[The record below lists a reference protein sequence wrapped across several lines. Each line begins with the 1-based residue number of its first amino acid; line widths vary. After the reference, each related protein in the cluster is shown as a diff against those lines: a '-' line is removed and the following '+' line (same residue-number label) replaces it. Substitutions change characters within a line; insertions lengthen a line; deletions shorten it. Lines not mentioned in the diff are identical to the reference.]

1 MKRRL
6 LLAWVVLLPVI
17 LFGNDAKLAPELKQQ
32 MSHGTA
38 SVIVQYKTAPG
49 KPQLDQILRWG
60 GKPGVKLV
68 LINAVSVQLPQTAIA
83 PLSDDD
89 AVAYISPDR
98 PVRSHSDGAAAPA
111 VLADYAYSL
120 GFDGSGV
127 GVAVIDSGFYRGG
140 LLRDS
145 AGKSRVL
152 FNLDLVGDLSDPSGH
167 GALVAAIIGGKSTA
181 SDCPSCEEFVR
192 GIAPNVSFI
201 DLRALNNVGSGT
213 DSAVIAA
220 VQAAVQLKNKYN
232 VRVLNLS
239 LGRPVRESHTL
250 DPLCRA
256 VEQAWKAG
264 IVVVVSAGNNGR
276 DNSAG
281 TNGYATI
288 EAPGNDPYV
297 ITVGAINTKRTPSR
311 ADDVMTS
318 FSSKGPTAIDHIVKP
333 DLVAPGNEVPA
344 LRQSVLSDQPQ
355 VGISASSG
363 SGNYPTLS
371 GTSAAAAVVSGA
383 ASLLL
388 QQDPSLTPDQ
398 VKARLMKTA
407 DKNLPSH
414 TAVINGSAT
423 YTVQSDVFTVG
434 AGYLN
439 LQAALSDTDLAPG
452 VAKSPTAYYNPGS
465 GDACFRPD
473 STTPWGNPISQ
484 AGVSTAGSVEIWSAT
499 NVWGENVF
507 LLNSA
512 SRGGNSMTISPDNA
526 MWGGN
531 AVTIGPDN
539 AMWGGNAVTID
550 PDNAMWGGNAVTMGP
565 DNAMWGGNA
574 VTIGPDNAMW
584 GGNAVTIGP
593 DNAMWG
599 GNAVTIG
606 PDNAMWGGNA
616 VTIGPD
622 NAMWGGNAV
631 TIGPDNAMWGGNA
644 ITIGPDNAM
653 WGGNAITIGPG
664 NAMWG
669 GNAVTIRPDN
679 AMWGGALPPASLA
692 LWGSSSATWGGT
704 PSPVNLAIW
713 GNSPLISS
721 QLFTVRNSFTIPDA
735 LTDGGN

>member
-1 MKRRL
+1 MKCRL

-32 MSHGTA
+32 MGHGMA

-49 KPQLDQILRWG
+49 KPQLDQIQKWG

-68 LINAVSVQLPQTAIA
+68 LINALSVQLPQTAIA
-83 PLSDDD
+83 PMSDDD

-98 PVRSHSDGAAAPA
+98 LVRSHSDGAAASA
-111 VLADYAYSL
+111 VLADYANGL

-140 LLRDS
+140 LLRDP

-152 FNLDLVGDLSDPSGH
+152 FNLDLVGGDLSDPFGH
-167 GALVAAIIGGKSTA
+167 GSLVAGIIGGNSIA
-181 SDCPSCEEFVR
+181 SDCPSCEAFVR
-192 GIAPNVSFI
+192 GIAPKVSFI
-201 DLRALNNVGSGT
+201 DLRALDNSGSGT

-220 VQAAVQLKNKYN
+220 LQAAVQLKSKYN
-232 VRVLNLS
+232 IRVLNLS
-239 LGRPVRESHTL
+239 LGRPVRESYSL

-344 LRQSVLSDQPQ
+344 LLQQVLSDQRQ
-355 VGISASSG
+355 FGISASSG
-363 SGNYPTLS
+363 TGNYTTLS

-383 ASLLL
+383 ASLLI
-388 QQDPSLTPDQ
+388 QQDPTLTPDE

-414 TAVINGSAT
+414 STVINGNTT
-423 YTVQSDVFTVG
+423 YIVQSDVFAVG

-439 LQAALSDTDLAPG
+439 LQTALSDTDLAPG

-465 GDACFRPD
+465 GDAYFRAD
-473 STTPWGNPISQ
+473 STTPWGYPITQ
-484 AGVSTAGSVEIWSAT
+484 AGVSTAGGAETWRAT

-507 LLNSA
+507 LPN
-512 SRGGNSMTISPDNA
+512 
-526 MWGGN
+526 
-531 AVTIGPDN
+531 
-539 AMWGGNAVTID
+539 
-550 PDNAMWGGNAVTMGP
+550 
-565 DNAMWGGNA
+565 
-574 VTIGPDNAMW
+574 
-584 GGNAVTIGP
+584 
-593 DNAMWG
+593 
-599 GNAVTIG
+599 
-606 PDNAMWGGNA
+606 
-616 VTIGPD
+616 
-622 NAMWGGNAV
+622 
-631 TIGPDNAMWGGNA
+631 
-644 ITIGPDNAM
+644 
-653 WGGNAITIGPG
+653 

-679 AMWGGALPPASLA
+679 AMWGGNAVTISPDNAMWGGNAVTISPDNAMWGGNAVTIRPDNAMWGGNAVTISPDNAMWGGNAVTISPDNAMWGGNAVTISPDNAMWGGNAVTISPDNAMWGGALTPASLA
-692 LWGSSSATWGGT
+692 LWGSSSAIWGGT
-704 PSPVNLAIW
+704 RSPVNLAIW
-713 GNSPLISS
+713 GNSPLVSS
-721 QLFTVRNSFTIPDA
+721 QLFPVRNSFTLPDT